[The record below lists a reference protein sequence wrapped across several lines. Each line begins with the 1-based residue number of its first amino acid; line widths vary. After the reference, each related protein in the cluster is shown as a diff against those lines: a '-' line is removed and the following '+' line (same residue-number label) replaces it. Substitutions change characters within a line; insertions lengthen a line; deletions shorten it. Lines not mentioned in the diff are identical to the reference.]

1 MRIVIVVAALFLAFA
16 GTVSA
21 NQPKPPQPV
30 FGKKAQPG
38 DFPELIKMI
47 RIELE
52 PGGRFADVPPGDR
65 PLLDE
70 KLKLM
75 ETLLGDVQHV
85 DELSDN
91 DKMKL
96 LNAQSHVNAVL
107 LKNDDQR
114 LVCERYTPTGSH
126 RPQKVCMTVA
136 ERARLQEQGQRLTDE
151 SRRVGVSRDNLGGIP
166 SN

>member
-1 MRIVIVVAALFLAFA
+1 MRIVMIVTAALLLAFA
-16 GTVSA
+16 GTASA
-21 NQPKPPQPV
+21 NQPKAPQPV

-75 ETLLGDVQHV
+75 ETLLGDVRHV

-126 RPQKVCMTVA
+126 RPQKVCITVA
-136 ERARLQEQGQRLTDE
+136 QRRENSERARRQLESNQRIMLMPK
-151 SRRVGVSRDNLGGIP
+151 N
-166 SN
+166 